1 MRLASVSKYERILV
15 RFRLATAVLLI
26 LMFSPG
32 AASAQSTECPVFE
45 GITCDGAVTDTT
57 GVIDDDAAL
66 EEAVGRLVATY
77 GHETAVVIIEGT
89 GSRSVEDFAIDLG
102 NAWGVGDPELN
113 DGIIVAV
120 DLDSRVTTVQH
131 GEGLNGVPRD
141 FDSIAAVGN
150 SFFANGDFDGG
161 LLAIIGSLDEALAA
175 FASGETGSGRTVDDV
190 MDGFTPDDSGSGDG
204 PNLGIIGGAI
214 GVVLLG
220 GLGVTGVA
228 VRGQRRTRTRRTR
241 RELIDGELSRL
252 DVAGHELPL
261 LRDFLID
268 SSAGSASAPLP
279 DVVKALADIAET
291 KRPDGEAAVQA
302 AHHHRLINIVDR
314 SRMMEAAEMPL
325 ELRVTGE
332 RDVLEGGVQ
341 SAAKDALEVD
351 LDDDL
356 TFNVRREELT
366 RLVDGLRPYRVAE
379 ARARVAAS
387 VDQRLVETGAGH
399 AILTDLG
406 ERFLKA
412 APVLTDNKDVE
423 TAVEKLEA
431 AYAVARTKTDT
442 LESLYAQLPSS
453 SARPAVAAA
462 LADVDPDADRAFTRY
477 ERVRRELDEK
487 ATDLKQDGLDIAAV
501 AALLLLNRDEESVP
515 EFLAAYS
522 RNRQEDLTPSEA
534 VEYALAGLSN
544 PRRVAAVREQSK
556 RLGLPVAI
564 TAALLERRTDGV
576 AVYTELLD
584 QLAETGVTGDA
595 RRTIAGILAVS
606 LEPAQALRRWTE
618 SRAELAALGL
628 EGSYADIAAAFGA
641 SDPRGSRE
649 FALAYAAQRQALARS
664 SIDDADR
671 FAPELAHAGTSRQTD
686 TWTGEPIS
694 GRFGSF
700 DPFTL
705 LFYHWVITGGHSGS
719 YGWEAVYADSSWS
732 NDSNSWFGGFS
743 GGGFGGGSGG
753 SSGWGGGGWS
763 SGSFGGFSGGGF
775 SGGGGGSS
783 GW

>member
-1 MRLASVSKYERILV
+1 M
-15 RFRLATAVLLI
+15 RFRLATAVVLI
-26 LMFSPG
+26 FILAPV
-32 AASAQSTECPVFE
+32 AALAQSTECPAFE

-57 GVIDDDAAL
+57 GVVEDDAAL

-77 GHETAVVIIEGT
+77 GHETAVVIIDGA
-89 GSRSVEDFAIDLG
+89 GSRSVENFAVDLG
-102 NAWGVGDPELN
+102 NAWGVGDPDRN
-113 DGIIVAV
+113 DGIIIAV
-120 DLDSRVTTVQH
+120 DLDSRITTVQH
-131 GEGLNGVPRD
+131 GEGLNGVPRS

-175 FASGETGSGRTVDDV
+175 FAAGETGSGATVDDV
-190 MDGFTPDDSGSGDG
+190 MDGFTPDASDSGDG
-204 PNLGIIGGAI
+204 PNLGVIGGAI

-228 VRGQRRTRTRRTR
+228 VRGQRRARTRRTR

-261 LRDFLID
+261 LRDFLIESD
-268 SSAGSASAPLP
+268 AGTSNAPLS
-279 DVVKALADIAET
+279 DVLKALTDIAEVR
-291 KRPDGEAAVQA
+291 RPDSEAAVQT
-302 AHHHRLINIVDR
+302 AHQNRLINIVDR
-314 SRMMEAAEMPL
+314 PRMMAAAEMPL
-325 ELRVTGE
+325 ELQVTGE

-341 SAAKDALEVD
+341 SSAKDALEVD
-351 LDDDL
+351 LDDDM
-356 TFNVRREELT
+356 TFNVRRQELT

-379 ARARVAAS
+379 ARTRVAAS
-387 VDQRLVETGAGH
+387 VDQRLVETSTGH

-412 APVLTDNKDVE
+412 APVLTDNKTVE

-431 AYAVARTKTDT
+431 AYAIAKAKTDT

-462 LADVDPDADRAFTRY
+462 LADVDPDADRAYTRY
-477 ERVRRELDEK
+477 ERVRQELDDKGVE
-487 ATDLKQDGLDIAAV
+487 LKQDGMDIAAV

-522 RNRQEDLTPSEA
+522 RNREEDLTPSEA

-576 AVYTELLD
+576 AVYNGLLD
-584 QLAETGVTGDA
+584 ELAEAGVTGDA

-618 SRAELAALGL
+618 SRVELAALGL

-753 SSGWGGGGWS
+753 SSSWGGGGWS